1 MRFFKNGCNEGGR
14 EIFIRNG
21 GKCRNGR
28 GGGYEKFLCLFTNWQ
43 RGAKPPIFQIL
54 SNPTPTV
61 LFKLSCFCCP
71 DHTTFE
77 ELFYLLIIC

>member
-1 MRFFKNGCNEGGR
+1 MAVMRGEDKFLLEMGENPGMAGWRGGQ
-14 EIFIRNG
+14 EIFIS
-21 GKCRNGR
+21 
-28 GGGYEKFLCLFTNWQ
+28 LFTNWQ

-54 SNPTPTV
+54 FNPTPTV